1 MAELTDTQRLVLA
14 AAVHATTGHPMPKGT
29 EDLSSVHNEVES
41 LVGAFVNE
49 VARQHVTA
57 ALDEIEKRIAH
68 GPHRIGHDVSV
79 VCSCVRCEATHAC
92 LDIVRGYRQERDR

>member
-1 MAELTDTQRLVLA
+1 MAKLTDTQRLVLA

-29 EDLSSVHNEVES
+29 EDLSPVHNEVES

-57 ALDEIEKRIAH
+57 ALEEAAARIEGAPDFTFKRNLD
-68 GPHRIGHDVSV
+68 R
-79 VCSCVRCEATHAC
+79 VRAA
-92 LDIVRGYRQERDR
+92 DIIYRYRNEVRGYRQEQDRG